1 MVWDS
6 HPLAL
11 GATPK
16 QVYIDGIPQFETPF
30 ILEKPA
36 SAQYPPIVPS
46 FDAEMEATLVHAGMP
61 SIGVDTSTSDTIIFR
76 NVTSVWMRYGWDV
89 RKVFSRTSPSDE
101 GVAIVRNGTIECY
114 SKCDITLYRGHVM
127 EVNLAGGSISPALVS
142 IGSSVGLQ
150 VIASEP
156 STSDGSVIDSLSG
169 KVPSLLDGEV
179 IQAVDGLQFGTRDA
193 L

>member
-16 QVYIDGIPQFETPF
+16 QVYIDGIPQIEKPV
-30 ILEKPA
+30 ILEKPG

-46 FDAEMEATLVHAGMP
+46 FEAETEATLAHTGLP
-61 SIGVDTSTSDTIIFR
+61 PIDVDQSTSDTIIFR
-76 NVTSVWMRYGWDV
+76 NVSSVWIRYGWDI
-89 RKVFSRTSPSDE
+89 RKVFGRTSGSDE
-101 GVAIVRNGTIECY
+101 GTVVVRNGSLDCYNEC
-114 SKCDITLYRGHVM
+114 DLTLYGGHIM
-127 EVNLAGGSISPALVS
+127 EVDLAGGSISPALVS
-142 IGSSVGLQ
+142 MGASIGLQ
-150 VIASEP
+150 VIPSEP
-156 STSDGSVIDSLSG
+156 STSDGSVNDALSG
-169 KVPSLLDGEV
+169 SIPSLLEGEV